1 MQDAIRAGVD
11 VLLDPARHIN
21 LKKYFWKIFACRAL
35 GLKCAVE
42 SIGLSWEG
50 KHHRA
55 IDDARNLARLAQLL
69 LSSDAQRHG
78 RHRMD

>member
-1 MQDAIRAGVD
+1 MDRI
-11 VLLDPARHIN
+11 RHIN
-21 LKKYFWKIFACRAL
+21 LKKCFWKIFVCRAL

-50 KHHRA
+50 KHHSA

-69 LSSDAQRHG
+69 LSSDAERHG
-78 RHRMD
+78 RYGMD